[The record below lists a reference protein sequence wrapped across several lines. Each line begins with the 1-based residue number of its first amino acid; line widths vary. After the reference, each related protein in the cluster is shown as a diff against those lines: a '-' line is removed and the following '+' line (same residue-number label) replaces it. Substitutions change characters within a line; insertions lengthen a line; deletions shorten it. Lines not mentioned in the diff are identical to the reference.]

1 MFSLPYTLDKT
12 KDIFPYFFAELK
24 IVRNSSTILI
34 CLWMTASLL
43 KDYFLAPTLV
53 ELTGVVILC
62 LCMHIY
68 IGIDPAGRYLSYI
81 SAMSHFFLKWSE
93 VTGKL

>member
-1 MFSLPYTLDKT
+1 
-12 KDIFPYFFAELK
+12 
-24 IVRNSSTILI
+24 
-34 CLWMTASLL
+34 MTASLL

-81 SAMSHFFLKWSE
+81 SAMSHFFFNVERSD
-93 VTGKL
+93 GKVIV